1 MTFSTPRGT
10 HGARQPSGRVVA
22 LFNRLMSRR
31 AGRSGSMM
39 GMQVLAL
46 TTVGR
51 RSGQERTTPLARF
64 PGPDGSYL
72 VCASAG
78 GASAHPAWYLN
89 LAAHPDR
96 VRISVDG
103 RTVDVVADEL
113 HGPEREAAWEAITS
127 ASARFAEYQTKTDR
141 ELPVIRLTP
150 VAG

>member
-1 MTFSTPRGT
+1 MSFSTPRGT
-10 HGARQPSGRVVA
+10 RGARQPSGRVAA

-51 RSGQERTTPLARF
+51 RTGQERTTPLARF

-72 VCASAG
+72 VCASAAG
-78 GASAHPAWYLN
+78 SAGHPAWYLN

-96 VRISVDG
+96 VRIAVDG
-103 RTVDVVADEL
+103 QSVDVVADEL
-113 HGPEREAAWEAITS
+113 HGAERDAAWETITS
-127 ASARFAEYQTKTDR
+127 ASSRFADYQEKTDR

-150 VAG
+150 VGS